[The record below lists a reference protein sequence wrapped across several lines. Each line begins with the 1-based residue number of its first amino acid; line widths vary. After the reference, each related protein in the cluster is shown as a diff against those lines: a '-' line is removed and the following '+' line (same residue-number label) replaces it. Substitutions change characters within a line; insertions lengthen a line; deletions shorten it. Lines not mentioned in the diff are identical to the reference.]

1 MAEENA
7 EEPRELLAGWFAAQA
22 RSCAELGS
30 PLYAAVLPHVAQD
43 VRSGRYDVLLA
54 PMERWRFGHALPL
67 RLLGAAHALAL
78 RGDAPRLATAYPS
91 CGGRCEPLPD
101 ARLLA
106 DELGQALSAHP
117 VVTTDYLA
125 RAVQTNEPGRASAL
139 VLGLSALAEQV
150 ATVPDQSNSRVDDAE
165 TGIAL
170 VEIGCSAGLNL
181 RLDRFGYADGSRA
194 VGGDPDSIVQLS
206 PDWHRHA
213 PALHPWRVDA
223 RWGLDPHPID
233 PRDEAM
239 ALRLRSYLWPDQSE
253 RRERLDA
260 AIEVSRTVPAR
271 LIQTDDTAADLPTL
285 LATLT
290 GQRPVLVFQS
300 IVWQYIPVAARNA
313 ITHAIEDAGRRATVF
328 APLMRLSFEPDPLR
342 GDRAAVQLRT
352 WPGGSGQLLAHADL
366 HGRWVE
372 VLPEPVKFSDKS

>member
-1 MAEENA
+1 MAEDNA
-7 EEPRELLAGWFAAQA
+7 EEPRELLGGWFAAQA

-30 PLYAAVLPHVAQD
+30 SLYAAVLPHVAQD
-43 VRSGRYDVLLA
+43 VRSGRYDELLA

-91 CGGRCEPLPD
+91 CGGRCQPLPD

-106 DELGQALSAHP
+106 DELGRALSAHP
-117 VVTTDYLA
+117 AVTSDYLA

-150 ATVPDQSNSRVDDAE
+150 GTVADRSGSRVDDAE

-181 RLDRFGYADGSRA
+181 RLDRFGYVDRSRTL
-194 VGGDPDSIVQLS
+194 GGEPNSPVQLS
-206 PDWHRHA
+206 PDWRIH
-213 PALHPWRVDA
+213 PPTLHPWRVDE
-223 RWGLDPHPID
+223 RWGIDPHPID

-239 ALRLRSYLWPDQSE
+239 ALRLRSYLWPDQRE

-260 AIEVSRTVPAR
+260 AIGVVRTVPAT
-271 LIQTDDTAADLPTL
+271 LIQTDDTAADLARL
-285 LATLT
+285 LTTLT
-290 GQRPVLVFQS
+290 GRRPVLVFQS
-300 IVWQYIPVAARNA
+300 IVWQYIPIAARNA
-313 ITHAIEDAGRRATVF
+313 ITHAIEEAGRHAT
-328 APLMRLSFEPDPLR
+328 ASTPLMRLSFEPDPLR

-352 WPGGSGQLLAHADL
+352 WPGGSGRMLAHADF

-372 VLPEPVKFSDKS
+372 VLPACGTPPGTP